1 MPFQYTPYQNRYVGS
16 IADLMGRGRDAEAQ
30 ALITAANAQAQ
41 AAQASGQAWGG
52 AIQGIGNTIAAIP
65 GQMQAQQDRKLALED
80 RALERAERQGNI
92 DYTAA
97 RTGALEA
104 QDVRSVSE
112 AARAAE
118 REIRLKSVL
127 GNPDGY
133 TWEDIVGVVGLEK
146 GIEIA
151 TGLASL
157 QVDPPEPLSLE
168 DRSTHLRNIMR
179 GFNALSPEMQIEQW
193 PAARARALANT
204 ALGLNPADIPVEFDP
219 AWFTQMLN
227 FGVEPTAPAPPGP
240 PVELSLDGQ
249 PTVFER
255 DPETNKLVPIG
266 GGVGPRIDAPRV
278 EAFDVLENNAGEQRY
293 VRKGSPEARNLLENG
308 WRVREPAVASETRPP
323 SQAEYLASTYA
334 GRMVQSE
341 EVFERISDD
350 IVGMNV
356 LSFSSQQWADSPTL
370 QSDTMQAYM
379 QAARNFINALLRR
392 ESGAVI
398 ADSEFDS
405 AEKQYLPLPNDS
417 ADTMRQKAANRQ
429 YVTDTM
435 VRSAGAAYEAPG
447 SLGTFA
453 GDNFITQEH
462 YDADTGENRLMYW
475 HDGKDGGESGW
486 YYHPPGMPFPQE
498 QN

>member
-133 TWEDIVGVVGLEK
+133 TWEDIVGVVGPEK

-193 PAARARALANT
+193 PAVRARALANT

-227 FGVEPTAPAPPGP
+227 FGVEPTAPVPPGP

-255 DPETNKLVPIG
+255 DSGGTLVPIG
-266 GGVGPRIDAPRV
+266 GGVGPRIDERPSGSLVPVRDAAGNLVYGER
-278 EAFDVLENNAGEQRY
+278 EAGQPVLEPTGRAITSGD
-293 VRKGSPEARNLLENG
+293 
-308 WRVREPAVASETRPP
+308 
-323 SQAEYLASTYA
+323 A
-334 GRMVQSE
+334 GRISE
-341 EVFERISDD
+341 LDTSLDD
-350 IVGMNV
+350 IAV
-356 LSFSSQQWADSPTL
+356 LSRTLFPDAIGDDIETEATTGTRAAIGAALPNWFTEITGVGEESKGRQAVIDRVKQVIGKALEGGVLRKEDEYKYTKILPTI
-370 QSDTMQAYM
+370 QDTPEVAKVKLDGLKD
-379 QAARNFINALLRR
+379 ALILRR
-392 ESGAVI
+392 ERLLESLDDAGYDV
-398 ADSEFDS
+398 SEFY
-405 AEKQYLPLPNDS
+405 A
-417 ADTMRQKAANRQ
+417 RGGG
-429 YVTDTM
+429 
-435 VRSAGAAYEAPG
+435 AGRPASGVEMIAP
-447 SLGTFA
+447 
-453 GDNFITQEH
+453 D
-462 YDADTGENRLMYW
+462 GERLMVSPEDAAHYERR
-475 HDGKDGGESGW
+475 GATRVR
-486 YYHPPGMPFPQE
+486 
-498 QN
+498 